1 MKPNPFISVII
12 PTRDLSR
19 YLIEENLLAFTHQTY
34 KRFEVIVLP
43 NEKSDKDEELLKHYA
58 FLRIIPTHDVT
69 RPAMKRDI
77 GVKHAKGDII
87 AFIDDD
93 AYPKPDWLQNAVD
106 TFVTHDVAAV
116 CGPGIL
122 PPHAEPWE
130 KAFDEVLKTKVGSGG
145 YAYRFFPGKQQYVDD
160 YPSMNFLIT
169 KELFTKLGGFNNDY
183 WPGED
188 SKLCNDLVHKNK
200 EQILYSPKVTIY
212 HHRRNKLKPYLKQH
226 GSYGYHRGAFFAHGD
241 ANSRRFVY
249 LVPSFFSLYLL
260 FVIVDVLL
268 AGILKLPYQY
278 LIILLLPL
286 TLYVLNM
293 FVLAF
298 RSLRNTRDLK
308 VMIGAPLAL
317 VLTHVYYGITFIKGL
332 IAGYTK
338 HDRIYS

>member
-1 MKPNPFISVII
+1 MKADPFISVVI

-19 YLIEENLLAFTHQTY
+19 YLLDENLPAFTKQTY
-34 KRFEVIVLP
+34 KHFEVIVLP
-43 NEKSDKDEELLKHYA
+43 NEKSDLDETLLKTYP
-58 FLRIIPTHDVT
+58 FLRIIPTHHVT
-69 RPAMKRDI
+69 RPALKRDI
-77 GVKHAKGDII
+77 GVKHAKGDLI

-93 AYPKPDWLQNAVD
+93 AYPQPEWVQNAVAA
-106 TFVTHDVAAV
+106 FITHGVGAV
-116 CGPGIL
+116 CGPGVL

-145 YAYRFFPGKQQYVDD
+145 YAYRFIPGKQQFVDD

-169 KELFTKLGGFNNDY
+169 KKLFEKLGGFNNDY

-188 SKLCNDLVHKNK
+188 SKLCNDLVYK
-200 EQILYSPKVTIY
+200 EKEKILYSPKVAIY

-249 LVPSFFSLYLL
+249 LVPSLFTLYLF
-260 FVIVDVLL
+260 FVIIDILF
-268 AGILKLPYQY
+268 ARYLKLPMPY
-278 LIILLLPL
+278 LVILLLPL
-286 TLYVLNM
+286 TLYVINM
-293 FVLAF
+293 AVLAF
-298 RSLRNTRDLK
+298 KSLKNTRNTK
-308 VMIGAPLAL
+308 VAIGAPLTL
-317 VLTHVYYGITFIKGL
+317 LLTHVYYGITFIKGL